1 MGLVTGIPD
10 GSDLSGNITSPAEAG
25 GVSGFE
31 SDFFQTTHE
40 VIFSILNKSIA
51 GKLNE
56 YSDIAYTLGKYG
68 VSLYV
73 LWYAFTVLAKKQQSP
88 VPDFIWNICRFYVI
102 LLFVKDIGGILTSAT
117 NAIDGL
123 KDTLA
128 GGDPWVWMDQLW
140 VKVIQVATL
149 IFDKDTSTV
158 PVAGGIG
165 ALLTYAGGVF
175 SLLLCSIVFAS
186 AELTL
191 LLLSVTAP
199 LFIMCLMFG
208 FLRQMFNSW
217 LQLNFSSLLV
227 FLFAALALRAGT
239 WQLNI
244 ALSTSL
250 ATASENNLLQTGVTS
265 LAAGIFMAWIIWQAK
280 TYASQLA
287 GVGVEGAMQGAA
299 AMGIGAGVFGASR
312 MGRNMLGMG
321 KNAGIGA
328 WKGVRRQ
335 DNGFSQSP
343 GVSGKLGNLTG
354 QGANIG
360 AKKLRQAAIEMAKK
374 KYGG

>member
-1 MGLVTGIPD
+1 MGIVTGIPD
-10 GSDLSGNITSPAEAG
+10 GTDLSGNVTSPANAG
-25 GVSGFE
+25 GVPGFD

-40 VIFSILNKSIA
+40 IIFDILNKSIS
-51 GKLNE
+51 GKLSE
-56 YSDIAYTLGKYG
+56 YSDMAYTLGKYG

-73 LWYAFTVLAKKQQSP
+73 LWYAFTVLARKQQTP
-88 VPDFIWNICRFYVI
+88 VPDFIWNICRFYII
-102 LLFVKDIGGILTSAT
+102 LLFVKNTGGILISAT
-117 NAIDGL
+117 DAIDGL
-123 KDTLA
+123 KNTLA

-165 ALLTYAGGVF
+165 ALLTYVGGVLA
-175 SLLLCSIVFAS
+175 LLLCSIVFAS

-199 LFIMCLMFG
+199 IFIMCLMFG

-239 WQLNI
+239 WQLNM
-244 ALSTSL
+244 ALSTSI

-280 TYASQLA
+280 SYASQIA

-299 AMGIGAGVFGASR
+299 AMGIATGVFGASR
-312 MGRNMLGMG
+312 MARSALGMG
-321 KNAGIGA
+321 RNAGIGA
-328 WKGVRRQ
+328 WKGLRRQ
-335 DNGFSQSP
+335 EGGFGQSP
-343 GVSGKLGNLTG
+343 GITGKTANLAG
-354 QGANIG
+354 QGVNIG
-360 AKKLRQAAIEMAKK
+360 AKKLRQAAIERAKK
-374 KYGG
+374 MYGG